1 MYHTVKY
8 CCLSDQNHKSHR
20 HTELVSDSREL
31 WPDRSEATW
40 EVCSVASP
48 HDTDPSGR
56 LPSPPGTSAG
66 TTAWSPGY
74 LLKNK
79 KNKKQNHVRM
89 ICHTPVAPPY
99 RNDQAAQWVRTWDFR
114 STRHVT
120 HIKDE
125 WSAAQTGRRWVVDT
139 TERRECTHQTIWCW
153 APLWLRSLGPL
164 WTGTATVWWLY
175 RGYYCNHMITVSVNV
190 TYGAKVLGRCLRN
203 YRYVSI
209 SDNSFHNTVLI
220 ILYFYNSQTFMA
232 SVPHPFS
239 CRWKFTISVSV
250 CTYSDAWWWSGPS
263 CCSHQHLWL
272 DLSNTDTVDDIVT
285 VTEVKFWKSFFKK
298 SPSLVCF
305 VNIIL
310 LY

>member
-1 MYHTVKY
+1 
-8 CCLSDQNHKSHR
+8 
-20 HTELVSDSREL
+20 
-31 WPDRSEATW
+31 
-40 EVCSVASP
+40 
-48 HDTDPSGR
+48 
-56 LPSPPGTSAG
+56 
-66 TTAWSPGY
+66 
-74 LLKNK
+74 
-79 KNKKQNHVRM
+79 M

-209 SDNSFHNTVLI
+209 SDNSFHDTVLI
-220 ILYFYNSQTFMA
+220 ILYFYNSQTFTA

-239 CRWKFTISVSV
+239 RRWKFTISVSV

-272 DLSNTDTVDDIVT
+272 DLSNIDTVDDIVT

-310 LY
+310 KTEKDIWAIFLYMYIAVIFLSTNRKWVFLMAILFF